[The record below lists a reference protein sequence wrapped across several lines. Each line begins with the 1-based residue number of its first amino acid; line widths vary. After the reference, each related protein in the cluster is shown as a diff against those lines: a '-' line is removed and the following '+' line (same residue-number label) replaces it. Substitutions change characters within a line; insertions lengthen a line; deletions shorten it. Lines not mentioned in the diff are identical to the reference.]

1 MIFLDHEALPVLE
14 YSKEEMSPTPE
25 VLEDIK
31 EIASDPLNRNIVIV
45 FSNQS
50 VQMLSEHF
58 APITK
63 NGLDNLWLAAES
75 GYLYKANAGNSNHS
89 SALHHNEAPHAPHTH
104 APASAHHPNT
114 SPTDSDNSWHKLIS
128 LSNKVWFN
136 SVYEVMRTY
145 TENVDGAV
153 VEERESTLV
162 WNYKN
167 AEEEHGS
174 MVVGELYAQIK

>member
-1 MIFLDHEALPVLE
+1 
-14 YSKEEMSPTPE
+14 
-25 VLEDIK
+25 
-31 EIASDPLNRNIVIV
+31 
-45 FSNQS
+45 
-50 VQMLSEHF
+50 MLSEHF

-63 NGLDNLWLAAES
+63 NGTLDNLWLAAES
-75 GYLYKANAGNSNHS
+75 GYLYKAGGSHQS
-89 SALHHNEAPHAPHTH
+89 P
-104 APASAHHPNT
+104 HHPTEEGGVANGGE
-114 SPTDSDNSWHKLIS
+114 WKKLIS
-128 LSNKVWFN
+128 LANKVWFN

-174 MVVGELYAQIK
+174 MVVGELYA